1 MISISFSS
9 VRISQRGFSLV
20 ELMVALALGV
30 ILSAAIIQIFI
41 TSKNVYRMQE
51 VMSRN
56 QENARFAFEYMSRDL
71 RMAGYVGCGNLDR
84 VAVNVIADPPSDF
97 MQFDPS
103 TFMTGYD
110 NVSSSNDWGAK
121 EGTDV
126 IEVRR
131 ASGLGTRLTGVLTT
145 NNANIQIVNNRAGFK
160 QNDTVIISDC
170 INADIFNVVNKPKQN
185 DDKKVT
191 LAHSSGGNTNSKLS
205 KLYGADAEL
214 MAFESITYYVAPS
227 GRSTVGGRSVDA
239 LWMRV
244 NNSAG
249 APVDIELVDGVE
261 DLQLEY
267 GVDTTGNRA
276 ANAYRKADAVA
287 DWSRVASIRV
297 AILVAGSEDNTALG
311 NYEQS
316 IEFNDGAV
324 LADGALRDVYEGVVA
339 VRNRIP

>member
-1 MISISFSS
+1 MTSKAFSAVSIP
-9 VRISQRGFSLV
+9 QRGFSLV
-20 ELMVALALGV
+20 ELMVALVLGL
-30 ILSAAIIQIFI
+30 ILSAAVIQIFI

-51 VMSRN
+51 IMSRN

-71 RMAGYVGCGNLDR
+71 RMAGYMGCGNLDR
-84 VAVNVIADPPSDF
+84 VAVNVIADPPGDF
-97 MQFDPS
+97 MTFDPS

-110 NVSSSNDWGAK
+110 NVATSNVWGAK
-121 EGTDV
+121 AGSDV
-126 IEVRR
+126 VEVRR
-131 ASGLGTRLTGVLTT
+131 ASGLGTRLTGILTT

-170 INADIFNVVNKPKQN
+170 VNADIFNVVNKPQQN

-191 LAHSSGGNTNSKLS
+191 LTHSSGGNTNSKLS

-227 GRSTVGGRSVDA
+227 GRNTLAGRSVDA

-244 NNSAG
+244 ANSAV
-249 APVDIELVDGVE
+249 APVSVELVDGVE
-261 DLQLEY
+261 NLQIEY

-276 ANAYRKADAVA
+276 ANVYVKADAVT
-287 DWSRVASIRV
+287 DWSRVVSVRV
-297 AILVAGSEDNTALG
+297 AILVTGSEDNTALG
-311 NYEQS
+311 SYQQE
-316 IEFNDGAV
+316 IEFNGGAV
-324 LADGALRDVYEGVVA
+324 TADGALRDVYEGVVA